1 MQLINKTNGN
11 ILANNVE
18 MAGTF
23 MKRLKGLMGRPY
35 LSKGGA
41 MILFPCSS
49 IHTFFMNFPIDALF
63 VDRNSIV
70 IKTIENMKPSK
81 ISPVIK
87 KSYMV
92 VELPAGSLSS
102 TRTSVGHHL
111 EIIKDKQG
119 GKRIEN

>member
-1 MQLINKTNGN
+1 VQLVNKANGS

-18 MAGTF
+18 IAADF
-23 MKRLKGLMGRPY
+23 VKRLRGLLGRPG
-35 LSKGGA
+35 LNEGEA
-41 MILFPCSS
+41 MLLYPCSS

-63 VDRNSIV
+63 IDRNAIV
-70 IKTIENMKPSK
+70 LKTIENMKPNR

-102 TRTSVGHHL
+102 TGTTVGHHL
-111 EIIKDKQG
+111 KINLNE
-119 GKRIEN
+119 